1 MDLEAFGDGAYRVV
15 RRLAAQS
22 HRQLVSF
29 GNGEE
34 GSAVEARL
42 LGVPWVVWACVC
54 LALAVLFAFLWPAE
68 QGRAVGGAAYFVL
81 RWGHALVWL
90 LLSAA
95 AFSAPLVA
103 RCPNWPCWLDC
114 CTQRSWLCSSRAR
127 VRRRADPRHRGE
139 PWRPQYPRRAGLSA
153 PPTRGPQSLPALRL
167 LATTYTPTTVPAQ
180 AGTAGWRAGLRR
192 RPPAATS

>member
-68 QGRAVGGAAYFVL
+68 QGRAVGGAAYLVL
-81 RWGHALVWL
+81 RWGHVLVWL

-95 AFSAPLVA
+95 ALLRA
-103 RCPNWPCWLDC
+103 
-114 CTQRSWLCSSRAR
+114 TGRSL
-127 VRRRADPRHRGE
+127 
-139 PWRPQYPRRAGLSA
+139 PQLAVLAGLLYA
-153 PPTRGPQSLPALRL
+153 AFLVVL
-167 LATTYTPTTVPAQ
+167 L
-180 AGTAGWRAGLRR
+180 
-192 RPPAATS
+192 TSKSSPES